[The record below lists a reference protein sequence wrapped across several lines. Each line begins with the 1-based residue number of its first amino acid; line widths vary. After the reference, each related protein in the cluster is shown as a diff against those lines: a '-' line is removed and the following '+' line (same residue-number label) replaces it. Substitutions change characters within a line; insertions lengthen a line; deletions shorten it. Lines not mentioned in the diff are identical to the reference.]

1 MGGWVEWGGWGDVGG
16 DGGKWGERVGDGGWG
31 PFQAR
36 LWRIA
41 VLVGTL
47 RPVPGHSEGYTTD
60 GPQRGDGGQNSVIGT
75 ASRRGPLPHWVGAD
89 PIRGTRNIQVWPV
102 GCVLRTCCVR
112 VAGWEPTP
120 APTALRHGV
129 HRAGATRHARR
140 TRRVQTPSPF
150 KTTRAILFFL
160 RDFIW
165 CVVLFCTPLLWYFCF
180 FTVSVGYMALQ
191 VGNAPP
197 WMSCQQGGKLGA
209 GFYFDRFLKNHACV
223 ILFILRDF
231 KGARGLG

>member
-1 MGGWVEWGGWGDVGG
+1 M
-16 DGGKWGERVGDGGWG
+16 GDGGWG

-160 RDFIW
+160 RDCIW
-165 CVVLFCTPLLWYFCF
+165 CVIAFSDPCFHVVLHICLGVVKPPTVFSFCCLDVWVKLTDMTSLQLMMPGYSEEEDFDTKMSLLVHC
-180 FTVSVGYMALQ
+180 
-191 VGNAPP
+191 
-197 WMSCQQGGKLGA
+197 
-209 GFYFDRFLKNHACV
+209 
-223 ILFILRDF
+223 
-231 KGARGLG
+231 